1 MKLVVCVLRGDARL
15 GTAAGREGVEARRAL
30 SHDAMARAMQAM
42 GVSLPPETHGEH
54 GAPLPHAG
62 WHRSRSHSRSCA
74 AAACA
79 PFAVGVDVEA
89 VVPRRDELVPR
100 MCDRDE
106 LDLLGGFSWNRAFR
120 IWTAKEAV
128 LKKNGVGLL
137 ELSLCRLVAVGD
149 ERTVWV
155 HHRGR
160 DHRVEQLAQDE
171 HWVSVS
177 HDGPPET
184 ELEWNW
190 RAA

>member
-15 GTAAGREGVEARRAL
+15 AESVGRDGVEARRAL
-30 SHDAMARAMQAM
+30 SHRAMALAMDAM
-42 GVSLPPETHGEH
+42 GTTLPPETHDEH

-62 WHRSRSHSRSCA
+62 WHRSRSHSRACA

-79 PFAVGVDVEA
+79 PFALGVDVEEVA
-89 VVPRRDELVPR
+89 PRRDELVPR

-106 LDLLGGFSWNRAFR
+106 LDLLGGFSWDRAFR

-128 LKKNGVGLL
+128 LKKNGTGLL
-137 ELSLCRLVAVGD
+137 ELSQCRLVAVGG
-149 ERTVWV
+149 ENVLWV

-160 DHRVEQLAQDE
+160 DHRVEQLARDN
-171 HWVSVS
+171 HWLALA
-177 HDGPPET
+177 HDGPQDT
-184 ELEWNW
+184 AVEWSW